1 MAAMVD
7 PNRKLSMFSTMV
19 KIRRV
24 EERLLDLFAQGKIP
38 GFIHVSIGQEAVP
51 VGVCSALRPDDAISN
66 THRGHGQAIAK
77 GADLKRFMAEIYG
90 RIDGYC
96 KGRAGSMHM
105 ASKELGII
113 GSNGVVG
120 GGIPISL
127 GTAFASMYR
136 GNDCVT
142 VCFLGDGAT
151 NEGTFHESLNL
162 AALRN
167 LPVVFCCENKGW
179 AEFTPQKVHTKLE
192 DLSRRA
198 VAYGIPGA
206 TVDGDDVLK
215 VLREAEKAVARARKG
230 EGPTLLEC
238 KTHRWFG
245 HFAGDAQK
253 YRSPKEIE
261 EVRKFDPVLRFQ
273 KLLLETRVVTPK
285 GVEEVEARVK
295 AEIDEAV
302 AFAENSPIS
311 GREGLLE
318 DVYA

>member
-1 MAAMVD
+1 MQD
-7 PNRKLSMFSTMV
+7 SHQLLSMFSTMV

-24 EERLLDLFAQGKIP
+24 EERLLDIFAQGKIP

-51 VGVCSALRPDDAISN
+51 VGVCSALRPDDYISN

-96 KGRAGSMHM
+96 KGRSGSMHI
-105 ASKELGII
+105 ASRELGII
-113 GSNGVVG
+113 GSNGVVA

-127 GTAFASMYR
+127 GTAFASTYK
-136 GNDCVT
+136 GNDRVT
-142 VCFLGDGAT
+142 ACFFGDGAT
-151 NEGTFHESLNL
+151 NEGAFHESLNL
-162 AALRN
+162 AALWN
-167 LPVVFCCENKGW
+167 LPMVFCCENNGW
-179 AEFTPQKVHTKLE
+179 AEFTPQKVHTRLE
-192 DLSRRA
+192 DLSLRA
-198 VAYGIPGA
+198 AAYGIPGV

-215 VLREAEKAVARARKG
+215 VLKEAEKAVARARKG

-261 EVRKFDPVLRFQ
+261 EVRKFDPVLKFRN
-273 KLLLETRVVTPK
+273 LLLEMKVVTPK
-285 GVEEVEARVK
+285 GVEEIEARVK

-302 AFAENSPIS
+302 AFAENSPVS
-311 GREGLLE
+311 GMEELRE